1 MVLPTALL
9 YTVFIVLTHV
19 PSITVSLRLL
29 SWKDIRLCCTHTH
42 TPFASVEM
50 MMWFL
55 SLSSFTWW
63 ITFIDLH
70 VWTILISLEWSQL
83 GYGGWSFGCAL
94 EFSLLIVYWE
104 LWHLCS
110 SRRLLCR
117 CFLLYFSWLGHWD
130 DGSIPSS
137 SILWTNLMIISFGS
151 SLKVR

>member
-19 PSITVSLRLL
+19 PSITISLRLL
-29 SWKDIRLCCTHTH
+29 SWKDIRLCCTPPPH

-70 VWTILISLEWSQL
+70 VWTIPISLEWSQL
-83 GYGGWSFGCAL
+83 GCGGWSFGCAL

-117 CFLLYFSWLGHWD
+117 VFFCCILVGLGIGMMEAFLPLLFYGLIWWVSVLV
-130 DGSIPSS
+130 
-137 SILWTNLMIISFGS
+137 LL
-151 SLKVR
+151 